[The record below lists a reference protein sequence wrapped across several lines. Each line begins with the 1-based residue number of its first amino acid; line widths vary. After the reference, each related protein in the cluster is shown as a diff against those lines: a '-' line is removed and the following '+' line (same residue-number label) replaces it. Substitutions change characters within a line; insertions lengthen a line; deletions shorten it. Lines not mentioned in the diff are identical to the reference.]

1 MGEYEIS
8 LARILPYKDRI
19 YNSVLYGR
27 IRISENPYS
36 RLFYAVF
43 GWFRQSLFLYR
54 PKLCLK
60 YLSMSKFM
68 IMTTISMENLIQF
81 GQA

>member
-1 MGEYEIS
+1 MREYGIS
-8 LARILPYKDRI
+8 LALILPYKDRI
-19 YNSVLYGR
+19 YNSVLYRR

-36 RLFYAVF
+36 RLFYAVL

-60 YLSMSKFM
+60 YLKMSKFM